1 MTDATSSA
9 DIPSA
14 DIPRFRA
21 VNEEVVS
28 LDTDF
33 GYAFGGVLTDA
44 AGRAKALWASYAKPA
59 DGEVRDLVR
68 GMPWAPVSDAVT
80 QILEWKRRERETSRK
95 EEEEEEEDES
105 SRRQVVYL
113 LDAEFGSMPLA
124 KAADH
129 GVPSAWIETLL
140 RADPVR
146 RQALTVASTVA
157 CTGADDVLKG
167 GDVVLEAGGRAATT
181 FRAVEDAVA
190 AAVAA
195 RGDEV
200 RFIHW
205 FPYDRVGVVNADP

>member
-44 AGRAKALWASYAKPA
+44 TGRAKALWASYAKPA

-95 EEEEEEEDES
+95 EEEEEEDES
-105 SRRQVVYL
+105 SRRRVVYL
-113 LDAEFGSMPLA
+113 LDAELGSMPLA

-200 RFIHW
+200 RSIHGS
-205 FPYDRVGVVNADP
+205 PYDRVGVVNADP